1 MDNPKEL
8 ARRLTVGLDDLAA
21 RESQH
26 ITANE
31 AGDLAATA
39 ARFHQQLTSLPD
51 AARQRVQTANSGSAA
66 SGAWADEA
74 IQKQNDEVK
83 KLARAAAMVATWLGP
98 NGAVAE
104 RSFVIR
110 GNIRGWAHRWSK
122 EDKGA
127 AQVDTDPAFVA
138 FASDCLTQ
146 AAIAGYH
153 KAIVTAALG
162 ADWRTAAHTADE

>member
-1 MDNPKEL
+1 MDTPKEL
-8 ARRLTVGLDDLAA
+8 ARRLSVGLEDLAA

-51 AARQRVQTANSGSAA
+51 AARHQVQTANSGFAA
-66 SGAWADEA
+66 SGAWVDDA
-74 IQKQNDEVK
+74 IQKQNNEVK
-83 KLARAAAMVATWLGP
+83 KLARATAMVATWLGP
-98 NGAVAE
+98 EGIAAE

-110 GNIRGWAHRWSK
+110 GHIRGWAHRWRQQ
-122 EDKGA
+122 DQGL
-127 AQVDTDPAFVA
+127 AQVDSDPAFVA

-146 AAIAGYH
+146 AAIASDH
-153 KAIVTAALG
+153 EAIVTAALA
-162 ADWRTAAHTADE
+162 ADWRTAAHTANE